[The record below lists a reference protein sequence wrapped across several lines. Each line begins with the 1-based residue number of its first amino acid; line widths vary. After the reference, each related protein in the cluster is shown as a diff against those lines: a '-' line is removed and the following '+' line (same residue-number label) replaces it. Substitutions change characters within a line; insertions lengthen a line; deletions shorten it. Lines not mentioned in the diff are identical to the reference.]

1 MDQKKGFYISK
12 SNRRATVLLI
22 ALIIVIV
29 LLPRIFSYLNQ
40 TPSFIVTSEVV
51 QHVDRIQQLKKES
64 DQKRFNQKT
73 KKKVRFKVP
82 SKRFDPNLYTKN
94 DWMALGLSDKQ
105 ATVVMKFSSRGLRS
119 PEDLE
124 RIFVIPDQLF
134 ELIKD
139 SLIFNEK
146 KEFQMVKRDESS
158 KPSKFT
164 VIEVNSS
171 TKEQLLSL
179 PGIGEYISDRIIN
192 YRERLGGFARK
203 EQLMEIKKIDIEL
216 YNKIASHITVD
227 PSLLSKIKLNS
238 ASAEE
243 IKGHPYLNW
252 NIANSI
258 VKMRG
263 QRGGGFNS
271 VDEIKESVLIDHEL
285 FEKLKPYLSL

>member
-29 LLPRIFSYLNQ
+29 FLPRVSSYLDP
-40 TPSFIVTSEVV
+40 TPPFVITSEVV

-64 DQKRFNQKT
+64 KRKLYSQKR

-82 SKRFDPNLYTKN
+82 PRRFDPNLYTKN
-94 DWMALGLSDKQ
+94 DWMALGLSEKQ
-105 ATVVMKFSSRGLRS
+105 ATVVMKFSSRGLKS
-119 PEDLE
+119 ADDLQ

-134 ELIKD
+134 LLVKD
-139 SLIFNEK
+139 SLIFTESKGIQTQNK
-146 KEFQMVKRDESS
+146 DEST
-158 KPSKFT
+158 KLKKAIL
-164 VIEVNSS
+164 IEVNSS
-171 TKEQLLSL
+171 TKEQLMSL

-216 YNKIASHITVD
+216 YNKIASQITVD
-227 PSLLSKIKLNS
+227 PSLLDKIKLNS
-238 ASAEE
+238 ASAED

-258 VKMRG
+258 IKMRG
-263 QRGGGFNS
+263 QKGGSFDS
-271 VDEIKESVLIDHEL
+271 IDEIKESVLIDHEL